1 MLLLLHFL
9 LLQVLGST
17 LKEIY
22 QLLKLVESTDNDQ
35 VTRGHA
41 QIALGEL
48 DTVTREYLFPKPSL
62 TKRIQVLP

>member
-1 MLLLLHFL
+1 M
-9 LLQVLGST
+9 QVLGST

-22 QLLKLVESTDNDQ
+22 QLLKLVESTDNDH

-41 QIALGEL
+41 RIALGEL
-48 DTVTREYLFPKPSL
+48 DAVTREYLFPKPSL